1 MKTLYRIM
9 ILSGLLALL
18 FTACGG
24 SEETPGTTET
34 QKDSAKLEPL
44 VFWHVLTQ
52 KNGDMLTEI
61 VNEYNASGPTI
72 PIELRYAGNYTEMF
86 RKVRMTI
93 GTGKLPDLIVAYP
106 SMVAEYHAQDAVA
119 PLDPY
124 INDPEIGLSQENL
137 DDIYATVLENCRYPE
152 FENQYLTFPFTKSV
166 LMMYANTDL
175 LKTAGYESLPET
187 WADFQKQCLTLVKMN
202 KNGYALSVDAS
213 TYDAMVFSMGGK
225 LVDAA
230 ARKTYFDQ
238 PAAVGAFRVIQD
250 MVKNGVAVQIDR
262 EGYGDRQEFAA
273 NNCGFMIRSSTTR
286 PYLENDIQGKFQ
298 WDTGII
304 PHGEGVEPVTV
315 QFGADIAILKSNEQR
330 QRAAWEFIKFFSS
343 RDITARWSV
352 GTGYLPVR
360 KSAAGTEIVQQ
371 FFSEKPRNRRALDTL
386 SIARPEPSLRGW
398 QAVRNLIEQ
407 AESDAIGGRKSPEE
421 IGKELKE
428 KADAALQQAVR

>member
-1 MKTLYRIM
+1 MKALYRIFL
-9 ILSGLLALL
+9 LSGLLACIL
-18 FTACGG
+18 TACGG
-24 SEETPGTTET
+24 SEEANNTTVN
-34 QKDSAKLEPL
+34 KSDSSKSEPL

-52 KNGDMLTEI
+52 RNGDLLTEI
-61 VNEYNASGPTI
+61 VNEYNASEPTI

-106 SMVAEYHAQDAVA
+106 SMIAEYHAQDAVA
-119 PLDPY
+119 PLDAY
-124 INDPEIGLSQENL
+124 INDTEIGLNQDSL

-166 LMMYANTDL
+166 LMMYANTEL
-175 LKTAGYESLPET
+175 LKSAGYESLPET
-187 WADFQKQCLTLVKMN
+187 WAEFQEQCLTLKKMN

-225 LVDAA
+225 LVNAET
-230 ARKTYFDQ
+230 RETYFDQ
-238 PAAVGAFRVIQD
+238 PESIAAFRVIQD
-250 MVKNGVAVQIDR
+250 LVKKEAAVQIDR

-286 PYLENDIQGKFQ
+286 PYLENDIQGKFE
-298 WDTGII
+298 WDMGVI
-304 PHGEGVEPVTV
+304 PHGDGVEPVTV
-315 QFGADIAILKSNEQR
+315 QFGADIAILKSNEER

-360 KSAAGTEIVQQ
+360 KSAVETEIVQQ
-371 FFSEKPRNRRALDTL
+371 FFDENPRNRRALDTL
-386 SIARPEPSLRGW
+386 SIAKPEPSLRGW